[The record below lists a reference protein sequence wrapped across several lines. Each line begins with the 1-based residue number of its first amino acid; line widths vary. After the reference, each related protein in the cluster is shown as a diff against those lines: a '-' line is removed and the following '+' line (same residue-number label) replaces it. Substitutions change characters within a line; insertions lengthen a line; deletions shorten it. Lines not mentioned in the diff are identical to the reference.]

1 MLQGL
6 STLEARERLRT
17 YGPNVLVS
25 ARRIRPLEIFLSQF
39 KSALVLILIAAA
51 AISFFVSEPLDAVV
65 ILAIVFL
72 NALFGFIQEYRAE
85 NAIAALKKLVVNR
98 VRVIR
103 DGGEVEINAEELV
116 PGDIF
121 LLEEGQK
128 IPADGKIL
136 EAINLSVNEA
146 SLTGESMPVV
156 KSSFAKATEDAKSV
170 FMGTVV
176 DHGRGL
182 ARVTETGM
190 RTRFGK
196 VASLISEVEEER
208 TPLQT
213 DLDRLGGLVILIGL
227 LSATAIVV
235 LGTIRGQEIL
245 FILLLGIS
253 LAVAVVPEGL
263 PAVVTITLGLGT
275 QRMAKRN
282 TIIRRLSSIETL
294 GSADV
299 IATDK
304 TGTLTKNEM
313 RVKKVFVDGRV
324 YAEDALSLKSN
335 PKFAQILKV
344 GVLASTASL
353 VKEEGRIKVLGDS
366 TEGALLLL
374 AKEHGL
380 DYREER
386 GKGKLFRE
394 FSFDPRLKRMSVIW
408 DTPGVGYEILTK
420 SAPELLLD
428 LSTLSSGEKKKV
440 GEEID
445 NLASQGFR
453 LLGVG
458 SRRVG
463 RREPSAELSRE
474 EVERNLEYLGFVAIY
489 DPPREE
495 VPQAIALAQ
504 RAGIEIKM
512 ITGDNPLTA
521 RAIGHEIGLSAGVGE
536 VFVGSDL
543 DQLSPEDFK
552 KLVVKAKIFA
562 RVSPEHKLRI
572 VKALEEQ
579 GKVVAVTGDGVNDA
593 PALKQASVG
602 LAMGIT
608 GTDVAKE
615 TADAVL
621 ADDNFASIV
630 GATEQGRLIYE
641 NIFKSIRYLLGCN
654 AGELVAILGAV
665 LLGLPSPLTPIQI
678 LWMNLVTDGL
688 PALALSEDP
697 GGAKIMERPPRKK
710 GVPILDL
717 LGKRWMTVVGLSL
730 GLAALLTFILLDFLS
745 LEKARTATF
754 TVFVVGEM
762 IAALAVR
769 KGERFFSNPL
779 LFVSIAITLAAQA
792 LIVFW
797 PPAQAI
803 FDTTSLF

>member
-65 ILAIVFL
+65 ILAIVLL

-121 LLEEGQK
+121 LLEEGQN
-128 IPADGKIL
+128 IPADGQLL
-136 EAINLSVNEA
+136 EAINLAVNEA
-146 SLTGESMPVV
+146 SLTGESAAVE
-156 KSSFAKATEDAKSV
+156 KSSFAKATEDAKSI

-182 ARVTETGM
+182 ARVTEAGM

-196 VASLISEVEEER
+196 VASLISEVEEGR

-213 DLDRLGGLVILIGL
+213 DLDRLGGLIILIGL
-227 LSATAIVV
+227 LSAAAIVV

-245 FILLLGIS
+245 FMLLLGIS

-313 RVKKVFVDGRV
+313 RVKKVFVDGKV

-463 RREPSAELSRE
+463 QREPSAELSRE

-621 ADDNFASIV
+621 ADDNFVSIV

-641 NIFKSIRYLLGCN
+641 NIFKSVRYLLGCN
-654 AGELVAILGAV
+654 AGELIAVLGAV

-688 PALALSEDP
+688 PALALSQDP
-697 GGAKIMERPPRKK
+697 GNPKIMEKPPRKK
-710 GVPILDL
+710 GTPVLDL
-717 LGKRWMTVVGLSL
+717 LGQRWLVSVGLLL
-730 GLAALLTFILLDFLS
+730 GLAALSTFVLLDFVS

-754 TVFVVGEM
+754 AVFVVGEM
-762 IAALAVR
+762 VAALAVR
-769 KGERFFSNPL
+769 RGEKFFSNPL
-779 LFVSIAITLAAQA
+779 LFLAIAATLIAQAAIT
-792 LIVFW
+792 FW

-803 FDTTSLF
+803 FDTVPLF